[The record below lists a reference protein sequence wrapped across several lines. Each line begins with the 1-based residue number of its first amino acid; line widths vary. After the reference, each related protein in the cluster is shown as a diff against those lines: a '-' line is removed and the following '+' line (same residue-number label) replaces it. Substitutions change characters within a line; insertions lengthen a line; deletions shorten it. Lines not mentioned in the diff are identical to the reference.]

1 MSWKLSEFEKMNQ
14 IEEKRSRSAEE
25 AGFGGGGRLERSGKW
40 RKKISDDSN
49 DGDGDDD
56 VDDGDEDDEMMVA
69 VDVLVVVVPQVK
81 INIR

>member
-1 MSWKLSEFEKMNQ
+1 MV
-14 IEEKRSRSAEE
+14 EEGLKGS
-25 AGFGGGGRLERSGKW
+25 RSGKW

-49 DGDGDDD
+49 DGNGD
-56 VDDGDEDDEMMVA
+56 DDGDEDDEMMVA

>member
-1 MSWKLSEFEKMNQ
+1 MV
-14 IEEKRSRSAEE
+14 EEGLKGS
-25 AGFGGGGRLERSGKW
+25 RSGKW

-49 DGDGDDD
+49 DGE
-56 VDDGDEDDEMMVA
+56 EDDEMMVA

>member
-1 MSWKLSEFEKMNQ
+1 MSEIEKMNQ
-14 IEEKRSRSAEE
+14 IE
-25 AGFGGGGRLERSGKW
+25 GGKEIEICRGGRLWWWKGSRSGKW
-40 RKKISDDSN
+40 RKKISDDSD

-56 VDDGDEDDEMMVA
+56 VDDGDEDDKTMVA

>member
-1 MSWKLSEFEKMNQ
+1 MV
-14 IEEKRSRSAEE
+14 EEGLKGS
-25 AGFGGGGRLERSGKW
+25 RSGKW
-40 RKKISDDSN
+40 RKKISDDIN

>member
-1 MSWKLSEFEKMNQ
+1 MV
-14 IEEKRSRSAEE
+14 EEGLKGS
-25 AGFGGGGRLERSGKW
+25 RSGKW

-69 VDVLVVVVPQVK
+69 V
-81 INIR
+81 RWW

>member
-1 MSWKLSEFEKMNQ
+1 MV
-14 IEEKRSRSAEE
+14 EEGLKGS
-25 AGFGGGGRLERSGKW
+25 RSGKW

-49 DGDGDDD
+49 DCDGD
-56 VDDGDEDDEMMVA
+56 VDDGDEDDKTMVA

>member
-1 MSWKLSEFEKMNQ
+1 MSWKLSEIEKMNQ

-49 DGDGDDD
+49 DGDGD